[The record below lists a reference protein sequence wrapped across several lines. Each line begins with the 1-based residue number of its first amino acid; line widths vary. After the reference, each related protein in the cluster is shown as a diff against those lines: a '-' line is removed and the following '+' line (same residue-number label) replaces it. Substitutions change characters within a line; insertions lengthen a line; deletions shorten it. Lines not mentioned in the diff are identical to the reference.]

1 MKVAILGTR
10 GIPNNYGGFEQF
22 AEYLSQ
28 HLVAEDIET
37 YVYNSSTHPYQETTW
52 KGVHIIHCFDP
63 EDKIGTAGQFIY
75 DLNCIR
81 DARKRDFD
89 IILQLGYT
97 SSSVWSSF
105 LPKRSVI
112 VTNMDGLEWKRS
124 KYSKKVQAFLKW
136 AERRAVKTSDHLV
149 SDSLGIQQYLQ
160 ETYHKESTYIAYGA
174 NPVEDLS
181 PALIEEYQLQSQG
194 YHLVVARLEPENNV
208 EEVIAGYLGS
218 KQVKPL
224 CIVGKH
230 QTPYGNYL
238 KTKYSGKDGVRFLGG
253 VYDKKKL
260 DALRQHSEVYFHGH
274 SVGGT
279 NPSLLEAMAAG
290 CFIVA
295 HNNHFNKA
303 ILQQSAHY
311 FESAEEVTAL
321 FSTDFLSN
329 RDEFIDSNKK
339 RVASEFS
346 WERINSLYSTLFA
359 KVCADNKNAG
369 R

>member
-1 MKVAILGTR
+1 LKVAILGTR

-37 YVYNSSTHPYQETTW
+37 YVYNSSTHPYQEATW

-81 DARKRDFD
+81 DARKRNFD

-136 AERRAVKTSDHLV
+136 AERRAVKTSDYLV

-160 ETYHKESTYIAYGA
+160 ETYGKESTYIAYGA
-174 NPVEDLS
+174 NPVDDLS
-181 PALIEEYQLQSQG
+181 PVLLEEYQLESQG

-208 EEVIAGYLGS
+208 EEVIAGHLGS

-238 KTKYSGKDGVRFLGG
+238 KTKFGEKAGVRFLGG
-253 VYDKKKL
+253 VYDKQKL

-311 FESAEEVTAL
+311 FESAEEVTSL
-321 FSTDFLSN
+321 FSSDFLTN
-329 RDEFIDSNKK
+329 RDKFIDSNKK

-346 WERINSLYSTLFA
+346 WDRINSLYSTLFI
-359 KVCADNKNAG
+359 KVLSDNKNAG